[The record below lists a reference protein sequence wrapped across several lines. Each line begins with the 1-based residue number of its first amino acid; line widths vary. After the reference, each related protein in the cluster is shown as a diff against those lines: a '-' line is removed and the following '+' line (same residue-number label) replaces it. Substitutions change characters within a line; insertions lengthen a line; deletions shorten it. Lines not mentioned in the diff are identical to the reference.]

1 MLNLRSK
8 VRQRLLSYFF
18 TNPRARNHVRDL
30 AQRLDLD
37 PSNLS
42 KELARLERERL
53 LHSEVS
59 GRQKYFQLNQ
69 KHPLHKELRGIITK
83 TIGVAPLLTECLA
96 RIGGLK
102 EAFLY
107 GSFAR
112 NQEDAASD
120 VDLLVIGKPDE
131 AELAEAMDKLERQI
145 GREINYTVLT
155 AAELRQRLSRKDAFL
170 ENIWHNKRVLLIG
183 SDETTK
189 NAQGRLGTD

>member
-30 AQRLDLD
+30 AQRLELD
-37 PSNLS
+37 PSNVS
-42 KELARLERERL
+42 KELARLERETIVQ
-53 LHSEVS
+53 SEVS

-69 KHPLHKELRGIITK
+69 KYPLYRELRGIITK
-83 TIGVAPLLTECLA
+83 TIGVAPLLTASLA
-96 RIGGLK
+96 KIGGLK

-120 VDLLVIGKPDE
+120 IDLLVIGKPDE
-131 AELAEAMDKLERQI
+131 AELAEAMGKLERRI

-155 AAELRQRLSRKDAFL
+155 GAELELRRARKDAFL
-170 ENIWHNKRVLLIG
+170 ADVWHNKRILLIG
-183 SDETTK
+183 LDETTK
-189 NAQGRLGTD
+189 NAEGRLGAD